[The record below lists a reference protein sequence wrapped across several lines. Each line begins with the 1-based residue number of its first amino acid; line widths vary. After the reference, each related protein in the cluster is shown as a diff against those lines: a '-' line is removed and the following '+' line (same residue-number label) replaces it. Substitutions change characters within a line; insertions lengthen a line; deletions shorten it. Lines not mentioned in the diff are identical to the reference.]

1 MANMM
6 ELATMLYNHERQNGA
21 HKEEIMKEITENSMA
36 PLYEQLCAKFN
47 WPVDE
52 ELLRSM
58 KYDARVLYGDL
69 GVTILPRFYCIER
82 RTARN

>member
-1 MANMM
+1 MAANMM

-36 PLYEQLCAKFN
+36 ALYEQLCAKFN

-58 KYDARVLYGDL
+58 KYDACALYL
-69 GVTILPRFYCIER
+69 NLSVTLSLRF
-82 RTARN
+82 AV

>member
-1 MANMM
+1 MAANMM

-58 KYDARVLYGDL
+58 KYDACAFYINLS
-69 GVTILPRFYCIER
+69 VTLSLRF
-82 RTARN
+82 AV